1 MQFQAHHSLWYM
13 MRVLGTPTC
22 QTTTTNNMQSDSC
35 QLREPRTL
43 PLGQS
48 MSLYVA
54 EDIGTLGTLAVP
66 GKHGENRADGHYEKK
81 FLIV

>member
-13 MRVLGTPTC
+13 GSVLGTPAC
-22 QTTTTNNMQSDSC
+22 QTTTNNMQSDSC
-35 QLREPRTL
+35 QLRKPRTL
-43 PLGQS
+43 PLGLS

-66 GKHGENRADGHYEKK
+66 GKYGENRADGHCEKK

>member
-1 MQFQAHHSLWYM
+1 MGS
-13 MRVLGTPTC
+13 VLGTPTC
-22 QTTTTNNMQSDSC
+22 QTTTTNNMQSC
-35 QLREPRTL
+35 QLRESRTL

-54 EDIGTLGTLAVP
+54 EDIDTLGTLAVP
-66 GKHGENRADGHYEKK
+66 GKYDENRADGHCEKK

>member
-1 MQFQAHHSLWYM
+1 
-13 MRVLGTPTC
+13 
-22 QTTTTNNMQSDSC
+22 
-35 QLREPRTL
+35 
-43 PLGQS
+43 

-66 GKHGENRADGHYEKK
+66 GKHGENRADGHCEEK

>member
-1 MQFQAHHSLWYM
+1 MIYLARLHARQQ
-13 MRVLGTPTC
+13 P
-22 QTTTTNNMQSDSC
+22 TTTNNVQSNVQSC

-43 PLGQS
+43 PLGLS

-66 GKHGENRADGHYEKK
+66 GKHGENRADGHCEKK

>member
-1 MQFQAHHSLWYM
+1 MQFRAHHSLWYM
-13 MRVLGTPTC
+13 MRVLGTPVC
-22 QTTTTNNMQSDSC
+22 QTTTTNNVQSC
-35 QLREPRTL
+35 QLRESRTL

-66 GKHGENRADGHYEKK
+66 GKHRADGHYEKK